1 MEKQRKMVGD
11 VLSILYFYSKAE
23 AEVEWSLS
31 CVARFQ
37 LIGVIFVETKHS
49 TLHYW
54 VLVLLFK
61 LHEWG
66 GGMGIKKI
74 YILFNV
80 VFVLQLQVVAAY
92 GYTVLAASVNTD
104 C

>member
-1 MEKQRKMVGD
+1 
-11 VLSILYFYSKAE
+11 
-23 AEVEWSLS
+23 
-31 CVARFQ
+31 
-37 LIGVIFVETKHS
+37 
-49 TLHYW
+49 
-54 VLVLLFK
+54 
-61 LHEWG
+61 
-66 GGMGIKKI
+66 MGIKKI